1 MSISEMLKA
10 ELEREVSPTSLCYV
24 VWISLNIRL
33 IFFRENNNK
42 QLIVQETCS
51 LVSSKKSNEYSFQF
65 SLFSFKAEVK
75 LTLKLLNQ
83 LLNQVSEHAC

>member
-24 VWISLNIRL
+24 VWTNLNIRL

-51 LVSSKKSNEYSFQF
+51 LVSSKKNQMKTLSNLVY
-65 SLFSFKAEVK
+65 LA
-75 LTLKLLNQ
+75 L
-83 LLNQVSEHAC
+83 

>member
-1 MSISEMLKA
+1 MLKA

-24 VWISLNIRL
+24 VWTNLNISL

-51 LVSSKKSNEYSFQF
+51 LVSSKKNQNQF
-65 SLFSFKAEVK
+65 SLFSFTAKTAYPTTESS
-75 LTLKLLNQ
+75 LG
-83 LLNQVSEHAC
+83 ACMLIPA